1 MNPDAVSFRAPWSTL
16 LTWLSVGSAGIL
28 VAVAALQV
36 AVIPHDL
43 LNGVPVLLAATLP
56 VGTLLVCALYTIRG
70 YQIDGDAIYVQ
81 RLLWRTEIPLA
92 DLQRAWASPDAMA
105 ASLRL
110 FGNGG
115 LFSISGLFR
124 SKRLGRYRVF
134 ATDPKLA
141 VVLEFA
147 TRKVV
152 LTPDSPS
159 AFLERLRQVA
169 PSAQIGTS

>member
-1 MNPDAVSFRAPWSTL
+1 
-16 LTWLSVGSAGIL
+16 VGSAGIL

-43 LNGVPVLLAATLP
+43 LNGAPVLLATTLP
-56 VGTLLVCALYTIRG
+56 VVVLLACALYTIRG
-70 YQIDGDAIYVQ
+70 YQIDRDAIHVQ

-92 DLQRAWASPDAMA
+92 GLQRAWAAPDAMA
-105 ASLRL
+105 GSLRL
-110 FGNGG
+110 LGNGG

-159 AFLERLRQVA
+159 SFLGHLRQVA
-169 PSAQIGTS
+169 PSAQIDAYV